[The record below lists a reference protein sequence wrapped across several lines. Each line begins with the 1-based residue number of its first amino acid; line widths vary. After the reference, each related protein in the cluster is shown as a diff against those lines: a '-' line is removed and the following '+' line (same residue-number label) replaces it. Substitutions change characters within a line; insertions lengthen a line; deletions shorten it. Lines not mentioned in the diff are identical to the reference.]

1 MCVLGYDESGFLT
14 FPVQGVWH
22 WGHRDK
28 QDWQFS
34 RTPGVYGSEGEA
46 GDEEVSDD
54 LSPLRVTDV
63 AITSRDCKGTC
74 FV

>member
-34 RTPGVYGSEGEA
+34 RTPGVYGSGGEA
-46 GDEEVSDD
+46 GDEEVS
-54 LSPLRVTDV
+54 T
-63 AITSRDCKGTC
+63 
-74 FV
+74 